1 MVRAR
6 ARLAAWRARSREE
19 KQVVDRAESMR
30 TGSAARPRNPDW
42 ERVFPWIESRLGGRV
57 VGRRRQGR
65 ESGGRPAW
73 FVDVEVDGRLV
84 RGYLRGTR
92 DAAFEYTRF
101 YSTERE
107 AGVVA
112 ALHAAGHPVPA
123 VLGFCPDPPAILMEF
138 VDGRDDF
145 HQIRDTG
152 QRDALVRHF
161 VEILVRQHA
170 LDTRPFAAQGLEPP
184 RRPEAFALDDLA
196 IWEGAYQRAT
206 REPVP
211 LLTFT
216 CDWLRRHA
224 PRKMAECV
232 LVQGDTGPGN
242 VLFDGSRIRAITD
255 WEMAHLGDPMD
266 DLALLRSRDL
276 YYPIGD
282 MRACFELY
290 AKLSGRAIDLAAVRY
305 YTVKAM
311 VIVPL
316 SLAPVMEN
324 LDPRTEHAEWIAQYL
339 TYERTTAEALAEA
352 MEITL
357 EPLELPEPEPGP
369 RAPLYEI
376 LLENLRDEQ
385 LPAIEDAYR
394 AFRMQMTLRLALLL
408 RNADRL
414 GAALDAQ
421 ELDDLGLL
429 LGRRPGSLPEG
440 RRALDRLVREHG
452 ARREEELV
460 RYFHRHALR
469 SQALMRGAMGMAERA
484 ELQPV

>member
-1 MVRAR
+1 VN
-6 ARLAAWRARSREE
+6 
-19 KQVVDRAESMR
+19 DRD
-30 TGSAARPRNPDW
+30 PRNPAQAPAGKPPANPDW

-73 FVDVEVDGRLV
+73 FVDVEVGGRVV
-84 RGYLRGTR
+84 RTYVRGTR
-92 DAAFEYTRF
+92 DSAFEYTRS

-138 VDGRDDF
+138 VPGRDDF
-145 HQIRDTG
+145 HQIRDAA
-152 QRDALVRHF
+152 QRDALVRDF

-170 LDTRPFAAQGLEPP
+170 LDTQRFTAVGLEPP
-184 RRPEAFALDDLA
+184 KSPEAFALDDLA
-196 IWEGAYQRAT
+196 IWERAYERAT

-211 LLTFT
+211 LVTFT

-224 PRKMAECV
+224 PRKQAEIV

-242 VLFDGSRIRAITD
+242 FIFDGSRVRAITD

-266 DLALLRSRDL
+266 DLALLRSRDI

-282 MRACFELY
+282 LRACFDLY
-290 AKLSGRAIDLAAVRY
+290 SKLSGRALDLDAIRY

-311 VIVPL
+311 IIVPL

-324 LDPRTEHAEWIAQYL
+324 LDARTEHAEWIAQYVF
-339 TYERTTAEALAEA
+339 YERTAAEALAESLG
-352 MEITL
+352 I
-357 EPLELPEPEPGP
+357 ELAPARLPDPVPTP
-369 RAPLYEI
+369 RSHLFDI

-394 AFRMQMTLRLALLL
+394 AFRMQMTLRLAQHL

-414 GAALDAQ
+414 GPALDAQ
-421 ELDDLGLL
+421 ERDDLGQL
-429 LGRRPGSLPEG
+429 LGRRPASLREG
-440 RRALDRLVREHG
+440 RRALDRLVREQG
-452 ARREEELV
+452 PRREEELV
-460 RYFHRHALR
+460 RFFHRHALR
-469 SQALMRGAMGMAERA
+469 SQALMQGAMGMAEHA
-484 ELQPV
+484 TLQPL

>member
-1 MVRAR
+1 VDDRDA
-6 ARLAAWRARSREE
+6 SRPT
-19 KQVVDRAESMR
+19 QAPA
-30 TGSAARPRNPDW
+30 TRPPSNPNW
-42 ERVFPWIESRLGGRV
+42 ELVFPWIEAHLGGRV
-57 VGRRRQGR
+57 VARRRQGR

-73 FVDVEVDGRLV
+73 FVDVEVGGRLV
-84 RGYLRGTR
+84 KTYVRGTR

-138 VDGRDDF
+138 VSGRDDF
-145 HQIRDTG
+145 HQIRDAA
-152 QRDALVRHF
+152 QREALVRDF
-161 VEILVRQHA
+161 LEILVRQHA
-170 LDTRPFAAQGLEPP
+170 LDTRPFAAAGLEPP
-184 RRPEAFALDDLA
+184 RSPEAFALDDLA
-196 IWEGAYQRAT
+196 IWESAYERAT

-211 LLTFT
+211 LITFT

-224 PRKMAECV
+224 PRRMAEVV

-242 VLFDGSRIRAITD
+242 FIFDGSRVRAITD

-266 DLALLRSRDL
+266 DLALLRSRDM

-282 MRACFELY
+282 VCACFELY
-290 AKLSGRAIDLAAVRY
+290 SKLSGRPLDLAAIRY

-324 LDPRTEHAEWIAQYL
+324 LDARTEHAEWIAQYVY
-339 TYERTTAEALAEA
+339 YERTTAEALAEA
-352 MEITL
+352 MGIAL
-357 EPLELPEPEPGP
+357 KPLAIPDPEPGP
-369 RAPLYEI
+369 RAALYDI

-385 LPAIEDAYR
+385 LPAIEDGFR
-394 AFRMQMTLRLALLL
+394 AFRMQMTLRLAQHL

-414 GAALDAQ
+414 GPPLDAQ
-421 ELDDLGLL
+421 ELDELGQL
-429 LGRRPGSLPEG
+429 LGRRPASLREG
-440 RRALDRLVREHG
+440 RRELDRLVREQGPH
-452 ARREEELV
+452 REEELV
-460 RYFHRHALR
+460 RFFHRHALR
-469 SQALMRGAMGMAERA
+469 SQALMQGAMGMAEHSV
-484 ELQPV
+484 LQPI

>member
-1 MVRAR
+1 MSDRDAR
-6 ARLAAWRARSREE
+6 NPAQAPA
-19 KQVVDRAESMR
+19 
-30 TGSAARPRNPDW
+30 GSPPAKPDW

-73 FVDVEVDGRLV
+73 FVDVEVGGRVV
-84 RGYLRGTR
+84 RTYVRGTR
-92 DAAFEYTRF
+92 DAAFEYTRT

-123 VLGFCPDPPAILMEF
+123 VLGYCPDPPAILMEF
-138 VDGRDDF
+138 VEGRDDF
-145 HQIRDTG
+145 HQIRDVA

-170 LDTRPFAAQGLEPP
+170 LDTRPFAAVGLEPP
-184 RRPEAFALDDLA
+184 KSPEAFALDDLA
-196 IWEGAYQRAT
+196 IWERAYARAT

-211 LLTFT
+211 LISFT

-224 PRKMAECV
+224 PRRMAESV

-242 VLFDGSRIRAITD
+242 FIFDGSRVRAITD

-266 DLALLRSRDL
+266 DLALLRSRDM

-282 MRACFELY
+282 VRACFELY
-290 AKLSGRAIDLAAVRY
+290 SKLSGRPLDLAAIRY

-311 VIVPL
+311 IIVPL

-324 LDPRTEHAEWIAQYL
+324 LDARTEHAEWIAQYVY
-339 TYERTTAEALAEA
+339 YERTTAEALAESMGIA
-352 MEITL
+352 L
-357 EPLELPEPEPGP
+357 EPLEIPDPEPGP
-369 RAPLYEI
+369 RAPLYDI

-385 LPAIEDAYR
+385 LPAIDDAYR
-394 AFRMQMTLRLALLL
+394 AFRMQMTLRLARHL
-408 RNADRL
+408 RNVDRL
-414 GAALDAQ
+414 GPALDAQ
-421 ELDDLGLL
+421 ELDDLGRL
-429 LGRRPGSLPEG
+429 LGRRPASLREG
-440 RRALDRLVREHG
+440 RRALDRLVREQG
-452 ARREEELV
+452 PRREEELV
-460 RYFHRHALR
+460 RHFHRHALR
-469 SQALMRGAMGMAERA
+469 SQALMQGAMGMAEHSR
-484 ELQPV
+484 LQPI

>member
-1 MVRAR
+1 MSDRDAR
-6 ARLAAWRARSREE
+6 NPAQAPA
-19 KQVVDRAESMR
+19 
-30 TGSAARPRNPDW
+30 GSPPAKPDW

-73 FVDVEVDGRLV
+73 FVDVEVGGRVV
-84 RGYLRGTR
+84 RTYVRGTR
-92 DAAFEYTRF
+92 DAAFEYTRT

-123 VLGFCPDPPAILMEF
+123 VLGYCPDPPAILMEF
-138 VDGRDDF
+138 VEGRDDF
-145 HQIRDTG
+145 HQIRDAA

-170 LDTRPFAAQGLEPP
+170 LDTRPFTAVGLEPP
-184 RRPEAFALDDLA
+184 KSPEAFALDDLA
-196 IWEGAYQRAT
+196 IWERAYARAT

-211 LLTFT
+211 LISFT

-224 PRKMAECV
+224 PRRMAESV

-242 VLFDGSRIRAITD
+242 FIFDGSRVRAITD

-266 DLALLRSRDL
+266 DLALLRSRDM

-282 MRACFELY
+282 VRACFELY
-290 AKLSGRAIDLAAVRY
+290 SKLSGRPLDLAAIRY

-311 VIVPL
+311 IIVPL

-324 LDPRTEHAEWIAQYL
+324 LDARTEHAEWIAQYVY
-339 TYERTTAEALAEA
+339 YERTTAEALAESMGIA
-352 MEITL
+352 L
-357 EPLELPEPEPGP
+357 EPLEIPDPEPGP
-369 RAPLYEI
+369 RAPLYDI

-385 LPAIEDAYR
+385 LPAIDDAYR
-394 AFRMQMTLRLALLL
+394 AFRMQMTLRLARHL
-408 RNADRL
+408 RNVDRL
-414 GAALDAQ
+414 GPALDAQ
-421 ELDDLGLL
+421 ELDDLGRL
-429 LGRRPGSLPEG
+429 LGRRPASLREG
-440 RRALDRLVREHG
+440 RRALDRLVREQG
-452 ARREEELV
+452 PRREEELV
-460 RYFHRHALR
+460 RHFHRHALR
-469 SQALMRGAMGMAERA
+469 SQALMQGAMGMAEHSR
-484 ELQPV
+484 LQPI

>member
-1 MVRAR
+1 VSDRDE
-6 ARLAAWRARSREE
+6 S
-19 KQVVDRAESMR
+19 KQPGDPAKPPV
-30 TGSAARPRNPDW
+30 NPDW
-42 ERVFPWIESRLGGRV
+42 ERVFPWIEAQLGGRV

-84 RGYLRGTR
+84 RAYVRGTR
-92 DAAFEYTRF
+92 DAAFEYTRI

-138 VDGRDDF
+138 VEGRDDF
-145 HQIRDTG
+145 HQIRDVA
-152 QRDALVRHF
+152 QREALTHHF
-161 VEILVRQHA
+161 MEILVRQHA
-170 LDTRPFAAQGLEPP
+170 LDTGRFTALGLAPP
-184 RRPEAFALDDLA
+184 QTPEAFALDDLA
-196 IWEGAYQRAT
+196 VWERAYERAT

-211 LLTFT
+211 LISFT

-224 PRKMAECV
+224 PRKMAEIAM
-232 LVQGDTGPGN
+232 VQGDTGPGN
-242 VLFDGSRIRAITD
+242 FIFDGSRICAITD
-255 WEMAHLGDPMD
+255 WEMAHLGDPME
-266 DLALLRSRDL
+266 DLALLRSRDM

-290 AKLSGRAIDLAAVRY
+290 AKLSGRPLDLAAVRY

-311 VIVPL
+311 IIVPL

-324 LDPRTEHAEWIAQYL
+324 LDARTEHAEWIAQYVH
-339 TYERTTAEALAEA
+339 YERTTAEALAESLGV
-352 MEITL
+352 EL
-357 EPLELPEPEPGP
+357 EAYEPPDPEPGS

-385 LPAIEDAYR
+385 LPEIEDKYR
-394 AFRMQMTLRLALLL
+394 AFRMQMTLRLALHL

-414 GAALDAQ
+414 GPALDAQ
-421 ELDDLGLL
+421 ELDDIGRL
-429 LGRRPGSLPEG
+429 LGRRPASLREA
-440 RRALDRLVREHG
+440 RRALDRLVREQG
-452 ARREEELV
+452 AQREEDLV

-469 SQALMRGAMGMAERA
+469 AQALMRGAMGMAEHA
-484 ELQPV
+484 VLQPV

>member
-1 MVRAR
+1 MNDRDDAKQPGAPGAETRATP
-6 ARLAAWRARSREE
+6 SG
-19 KQVVDRAESMR
+19 DPP
-30 TGSAARPRNPDW
+30 SAKPDW

-57 VGRRRQGR
+57 VARRRQGR
-65 ESGGRPAW
+65 DSGGRPAW
-73 FVDVEVDGRLV
+73 FVDVDVAGRV
-84 RGYLRGTR
+84 VQTYVRGTR
-92 DAAFEYTRF
+92 DAAFEYTRT

-123 VLGFCPDPPAILMEF
+123 VLGFCPDPPAILMEC
-138 VDGRDDF
+138 VPGRDDF
-145 HQIRDTG
+145 HQIRDAA

-170 LDTRPFAAQGLEPP
+170 LDTTPFRAAGLEPP
-184 RRPEAFALDDLA
+184 RSPEAFALDDLA
-196 IWEGAYQRAT
+196 IWEGAYLRAT

-224 PRKMAECV
+224 PRKMPEIV

-242 VLFDGSRIRAITD
+242 FLFDGPRIRAITD
-255 WEMAHLGDPMD
+255 WEMAHLGDPME

-282 MRACFELY
+282 LRACYELY
-290 AKLSGRAIDLAAVRY
+290 AKLSGRPLDLAAIRY

-311 VIVPL
+311 AIVPL

-324 LDPRTEHAEWIAQYL
+324 LDPRTEHAEWIAQYVCF
-339 TYERTTAEALAEA
+339 ERTTAEALAQA
-352 MEITL
+352 MGIAL
-357 EPLELPEPEPGP
+357 APLELPDPEPGP
-369 RAPLYEI
+369 RAPLWDI

-385 LPAIEDAYR
+385 LPAIDDAYR
-394 AFRMQMTLRLALLL
+394 SFRMQLALRLLLHL

-414 GAALDAQ
+414 GPALDAQ
-421 ELDDLGLL
+421 ELDDLGQL
-429 LGRRPGSLPEG
+429 LGRRPASPSEG
-440 RRALDRLVREHG
+440 RRALDRFVREQG
-452 ARREEELV
+452 PRREEELV
-460 RYFHRHALR
+460 RHFHRHALR
-469 SQALMRGAMGMAERA
+469 AEALMRGAMGLAEHA
-484 ELQPV
+484 VLQPI